1 MGKQLPGIKNITVS
15 GRIGS
20 GATTLAKKL
29 SEHLSW
35 NLLDGGKIMR
45 KVQSDIGAGVEET
58 NKRPDH
64 FDLEYEEKIKNIL
77 SNETQHII
85 QSHLAGYDA
94 QGING
99 VFKILVITEDEKGED
114 KMDIRIDRL
123 VNRDGT
129 SIEQAKFEI
138 KERDRQNL
146 DKFRRLYANNDPD
159 WVYWDKNYYDLVIN
173 TYRLNQEDAFKTAV
187 KEIEKSTEQQA

>member
-1 MGKQLPGIKNITVS
+1 MGKDLAKIKNITVS

-29 SEHLSW
+29 SEYLEW
-35 NLLDGGKIMR
+35 GMLDGGKIMR

-58 NKRPDH
+58 SKRPDH

-77 SNETQHII
+77 SLESHHII

-94 QGING
+94 QGIDG
-99 VFKILVITEDEKGED
+99 VFKILVITEDENGED

-129 SIEQAKFEI
+129 SIEQAKYEI
-138 KERDRQNL
+138 KERDKQNL
-146 DKFRRLYANNDPD
+146 EKFRRLYANNDPN
-159 WVYWDKNYYDLVIN
+159 WVYWDKKYYDLVVN
-173 TYRLNQEDAFKTAV
+173 TYKLNQEDAFKTAIS
-187 KEIEKSTEQQA
+187 EIKKFTE

>member
-1 MGKQLPGIKNITVS
+1 
-15 GRIGS
+15 
-20 GATTLAKKL
+20 
-29 SEHLSW
+29 
-35 NLLDGGKIMR
+35 
-45 KVQSDIGAGVEET
+45 
-58 NKRPDH
+58 
-64 FDLEYEEKIKNIL
+64 
-77 SNETQHII
+77 
-85 QSHLAGYDA
+85 
-94 QGING
+94 
-99 VFKILVITEDEKGED
+99 
-114 KMDIRIDRL
+114 MDIRIDRL

-187 KEIEKSTEQQA
+187 KEIEKSTAEQA

>member
-29 SEHLSW
+29 SEYLGW
-35 NLLDGGKIMR
+35 EMLDGGKIMR
-45 KVQSDIGAGVEET
+45 KIQSNIGAGVEET

-77 SNETQHII
+77 SNETQHVI

-99 VFKILVITEDEKGED
+99 VFKILVITEDENGED

-129 SIEQAKFEI
+129 SIEQAKYEI
-138 KERDRQNL
+138 KEREKQNL
-146 DKFRRLYANNDPD
+146 EKFRRLYADNDPN
-159 WVYWDKNYYDLVIN
+159 WVYWDKKYYDLVIN
-173 TYRLNQEDAFKTAV
+173 TYKLNQHDAFTTTLDKINKTTLAL
-187 KEIEKSTEQQA
+187 E

>member
-1 MGKQLPGIKNITVS
+1 MGKQLLGIKNITVS

-94 QGING
+94 QDING
-99 VFKILVITEDEKGED
+99 VFKILVITEDENGED

>member
-1 MGKQLPGIKNITVS
+1 MGKDLQKIRNITVS

-29 SEHLSW
+29 SEYLGW
-35 NLLDGGKIMR
+35 EMLDGGKIMR

-64 FDLEYEEKIKNIL
+64 FDLEYEEKIKRIL
-77 SNETQHII
+77 SSESHHII

-94 QGING
+94 QGIEG
-99 VFKILVITEDEKGED
+99 VFKILVVTEDEMGED

-129 SIEQAKFEI
+129 SIEQAKYEI
-138 KERDRQNL
+138 KERDKQNL
-146 DKFRRLYANNDPD
+146 DKFRRLYANNDPN
-159 WVYWDKNYYDLVIN
+159 WVYWDKKYYDLVVN
-173 TYRLNQEDAFKTAV
+173 TYKLNQEDAFKTAIS
-187 KEIEKSTEQQA
+187 EIEKATE

>member
-1 MGKQLPGIKNITVS
+1 MGKDLLGIKNITVS

-29 SEHLSW
+29 SDYLSW
-35 NLLDGGKIMR
+35 EMLDGGKIMR

-58 NKRPDH
+58 SKRPDH

-85 QSHLAGYDA
+85 QSHLAGFDA
-94 QGING
+94 QGIGG
-99 VFKILVITEDEKGED
+99 VFKILVMTEDENGED

-146 DKFRRLYANNDPD
+146 EKFRRLYADNDPN
-159 WVYWDKNYYDLVIN
+159 WVYWNRKYYDLVIN
-173 TYRLNQEDAFKTAV
+173 TYKLNQEDAFITAIS
-187 KEIEKSTEQQA
+187 KIEKATGGQE